1 MHLRIAILGYGN
13 VGRALMALLAE
24 KEAILRDQHD
34 LTVGVVGIMTR
45 SAGGWLTTMTPEGI
59 SPADVLTSGWPVGGL
74 PAGAATFTG
83 DSAAFAAAAAA
94 DALVEL
100 TTLSPQTGQPAL
112 DHVRA
117 ALAAGK
123 SVATANKGP
132 IAHAYR
138 ELRALADK
146 QGVALR
152 FESTVMDGTPIFNMA
167 AAALP
172 ATTIAGFRGLLNSTS
187 NYVLSRMA
195 QGETL
200 EEAVSG
206 AQRLG
211 IAEANPANDLEGW
224 DAAVKA
230 TVLAN
235 VLLGA
240 DLRPGDVRRERLG
253 AEAMRAAQAALLPG
267 QTLKQVAEAE
277 RVGDTVSAHIRLV
290 ALSPGDLLA
299 HLSGMEAGLTLRT
312 DTMGDLTII
321 EGEGGPGQTAHGVMA
336 DLVAIAALWLPL
348 SYEERGLGVRS
359 EANNNHLNEPGI

>member
-1 MHLRIAILGYGN
+1 MRLRIAILGYGN
-13 VGRALMALLAE
+13 VGRALLALLAE
-24 KEAILRDQHD
+24 KGDTLRERHH
-34 LTVGVVGIMTR
+34 LTVGVSGIMTR
-45 SAGGWLTTMTPEGI
+45 RDGGWLATEGV
-59 SPADVLTSGWPVGGL
+59 SPAEVLASGWPDGEA
-74 PAGAATFTG
+74 PPGAEKFAG
-83 DSAAFAAAAAA
+83 DSLAFATEAPT

-100 TTLSPQTGQPAL
+100 TTLNAATGQPAL
-112 DHVRA
+112 DHIRA
-117 ALAAGK
+117 ALSAGK
-123 SVATANKGP
+123 SVVTANKGP

-138 ELRALADK
+138 ELRALADH
-146 QGVALR
+146 QGIALR

-200 EEAVSG
+200 EEAVSC

-224 DAAVKA
+224 DAAVKT

-235 VLLGA
+235 VLLDGN
-240 DLRPGDVRRERLG
+240 LRPGDVQRDGLG
-253 AEAMRAAQAALLPG
+253 AEAMRLAQLALLPG

-277 RVGDTVSAHIRLV
+277 RVAGGVISARVRLE
-290 ALSPGDLLA
+290 ALGPHDMLA

-336 DLVAIAALWLPL
+336 DLVTIAATTSTRPPTT
-348 SYEERGLGVRS
+348 S
-359 EANNNHLNEPGI
+359 ANQ